1 MSDIWRV
8 DGSTDWLIQK
18 LTIYGLFEWLTD
30 WLKDWNDCW
39 LIYAHFSHKND
50 SSSISSKSLLS
61 TSKRGWVERGVLFSL
76 LFFRA
81 HTLVLILMSVK
92 KKELLSPPTMKKYYH
107 ANMKNSSLFLALVI
121 VFTTSLPGLRRY
133 RWQLCHI
140 LVKEWISWLST
151 FLSLMSCLT

>member
-1 MSDIWRV
+1 MS
-8 DGSTDWLIQK
+8 DWLIDWKTEMTVDWSMHTFPTKMILLPFQARA
-18 LTIYGLFEWLTD
+18 FFQHQREAEW
-30 WLKDWNDCW
+30 
-39 LIYAHFSHKND
+39 
-50 SSSISSKSLLS
+50 
-61 TSKRGWVERGVLFSL
+61 RGGVLFSL
-76 LFFRA
+76 LLFRA
-81 HTLVLILMSVK
+81 HTLVHILMLVK
-92 KKELLSPPTMKKYYH
+92 KKELLSPPAMKKYYH